1 MEEILKQVDHWGLR
15 WEVQKTMVKMMADDS
30 SLPVEVALSD
40 AASEWDV

>member
-15 WEVQKTMVKMMADDS
+15 WEVQKTMVKMMQEDA
-30 SLPVEVALSD
+30 SLPIEIALEA